1 MILEDKMSEFKGFP
15 KEMIKFFGD
24 LKKNNTKDWFN
35 ENKKVYEDYVKRPS
49 EEFVMAMGEKLIRIS
64 PGIMAIPKVNQSLF
78 RLNRDTRF
86 SKDKSPY
93 KTNLGIWFWA
103 GKRKRMECS
112 GFYFHF
118 GDGKLMLG
126 AGIHCFTP
134 ELLKRYREAVVD
146 KKNGPLLTKAVNQ
159 VSKKGY
165 IIGVKHYKRVPRDY
179 DANHERAQFLLYN
192 GLTAMIKEKI
202 PKEFNSSSIVEYG
215 FSHFKNMSPLHQWLI
230 SAIG

>member
-1 MILEDKMSEFKGFP
+1 MTEFKGFP
-15 KEMIKFFGD
+15 KEMIKFFED

-49 EEFVMAMGEKLIRIS
+49 EKFVMAMGEKLIRIS

-78 RLNRDTRF
+78 RINRDTRF
-86 SKDKSPY
+86 SMDKSPY

-118 GDGKLMLG
+118 GGGKLMVG
-126 AGIHCFTP
+126 AGVHYFTP

-146 KKNGPLLTKAVNQ
+146 KKSGPLLTKAVNQ
-159 VSKKGY
+159 ISKKGY

-192 GLTAMIKEKI
+192 GLTAMIEEKI
-202 PKEFNSSSIVEYG
+202 PKEFNSPSIVEYA
-215 FSHFKNMSPLHQWLI
+215 FAHFKNMSPLHQWLI